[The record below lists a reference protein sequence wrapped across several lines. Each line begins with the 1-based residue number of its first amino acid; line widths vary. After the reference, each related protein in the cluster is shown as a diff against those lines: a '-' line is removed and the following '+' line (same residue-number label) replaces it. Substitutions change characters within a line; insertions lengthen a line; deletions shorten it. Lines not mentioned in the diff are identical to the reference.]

1 MKRLSLFFFLLVLIG
16 NLSYTQEIETIG
28 YSLKKRPIKVY
39 KFGINEELICV
50 VSGIHGNESN
60 TTKTAYEIIELLK
73 NKVIDV
79 SDKSVWIIPEA
90 NPDGIARDRRLN
102 DNDVDLNRNFETDK
116 WKPTYIFFNN
126 VLSAGSA
133 PFSEPESLCL
143 KTFFESIKDKYKI
156 AVLSVHSRG
165 DAIIPGDNS
174 KFNVELSEIISK
186 NCSYSNNSLNYDSYG
201 ELTTWLSNKHHI
213 ASATIELK
221 TKTDAEASEIKNII
235 DSLVKINFASTIYG
249 SGFLDLIFERDNKN
263 NNCKDILDTLP
274 DAVKNKI
281 KNKKNKEYF
290 FKALKV
296 IKQDQELILLVN
308 KTNLLQPNYEPN
320 DLVILTKEFPSNKE
334 SFQLR
339 KILLDDLY
347 DMFFDAESENIKLS
361 IISAYRSYYTQKS
374 VYNNWKKIL
383 GVKQADRVSAKPG
396 ASQHQ
401 LGTVIDFN
409 RLEES
414 FGKTKEGLWLYSN
427 AYKYG
432 FILSYPEGMEKKTG
446 YAYEPWHYRYIG
458 KETAFVVYNFFDNSL
473 DDFLNWYWNNSL
485 DY

>member
-1 MKRLSLFFFLLVLIG
+1 MKRLPPLFYLLALII
-16 NLSYTQEIETIG
+16 SVSQAQEIDTIG
-28 YSLKKRPIKVY
+28 YSLKNRSIKVY
-39 KFGINEELICV
+39 KFGIGDELICV
-50 VSGIHGNESN
+50 VAGIHGNESN
-60 TTKTAYEIIELLK
+60 TTKTAYEIIELIK
-73 NKVIDV
+73 NRVIDV
-79 SDKSVWIIPEA
+79 SDKSIWIIPEA
-90 NPDGIARDRRLN
+90 NPDGLARDRRLN

-116 WKPTYIFFNN
+116 WKPTYVFFNN

-133 PFSEPESLCL
+133 PFSEPESICL
-143 KTFFESIKDKYKI
+143 KTFFESIKEKYKI
-156 AVLSVHSRG
+156 VALSVHSRG

-174 KFNVELSEIISK
+174 KFNMELLEILRK
-186 NCSYSNNSLNYDSYG
+186 NSSYRNTSLNYDSYG
-201 ELTTWLSNKHHI
+201 ELTTWLSSKHHI

-221 TKTDAEASEIKNII
+221 TKTNAETSEIKKII
-235 DSLVKINFASTIYG
+235 ESLVKVNFASTIYG
-249 SGFLDLIFERDNKN
+249 SSFLDLIFQCDNKDDN
-263 NNCKDILDTLP
+263 RKKILDTLP
-274 DAVKNKI
+274 DAARNNI
-281 KNKKNKEYF
+281 KNKKDKERF
-290 FKALKV
+290 FKALDV
-296 IKQDQELILLVN
+296 IKQDQELVLLVN
-308 KTNLLQPNYEPN
+308 KTNLLQSNYEPN

-347 DMFFDAESENIKLS
+347 DMFFDAEAENIKLS

-374 VYNNWKKIL
+374 VYNNWKRIL

-409 RLEES
+409 QLDES
-414 FGKTKEGLWLYSN
+414 FGKTKEGIWLYNN

-432 FILSYPEGMEKKTG
+432 FILSYPEGMEAKTG

-458 KETAFVVYNFFDNSL
+458 KEAAFVVYNFFENSL

>member
-1 MKRLSLFFFLLVLIG
+1 MKRLSLIFSLLTLIV
-16 NLSYTQEIETIG
+16 NIICAQEIETIG

-39 KFGINEELICV
+39 KFGKGEELICV
-50 VSGIHGNESN
+50 VAGIHGNESN
-60 TTKTAYEIIELLK
+60 TTKTAYEIIELIK
-73 NKVIDV
+73 NGDIDV
-79 SDKSVWIIPEA
+79 SDKSIWIIPEA
-90 NPDGIARDRRLN
+90 NPDGLARDRRLN

-143 KTFFESIKDKYKI
+143 KAFFESIKEKYKI
-156 AVLSVHSRG
+156 ATLSLHSRG
-165 DAIIPGDNS
+165 DAIIPGGKS
-174 KFNVELSEIISK
+174 KFSVELYEILRK
-186 NCSYSNNSLNYDSYG
+186 NSPYQNNTLNYDSFG
-201 ELTTWLSNKHHI
+201 ELTTWLSDKLNI

-221 TKTDAEASEIKNII
+221 TKTDAETNEIKRII
-235 DSLVKINFASTIYG
+235 ESLVKINFASSIYE
-249 SGFLDLIFERDNKN
+249 SNFLDLIFECDNEGDNRKKIFNTLPGMAKN
-263 NNCKDILDTLP
+263 NLR
-274 DAVKNKI
+274 
-281 KNKKNKEYF
+281 NKKDKEYF
-290 FKALKV
+290 FKALDV
-296 IKQDQELILLVN
+296 IKQDEELIMLVN
-308 KTNLLQPNYEPN
+308 KTNLLQPNYEPI
-320 DLVILTKEFPSNKE
+320 DLVMLTKEFPSNKE

-339 KILLDDLY
+339 KILIDDLY
-347 DMFFDAESENIKLS
+347 DMFFDAETANIKLS
-361 IISAYRSYYTQKS
+361 IISAYRSYYTQKA

-409 RLEES
+409 RLDES
-414 FGKTKEGLWLYSN
+414 FGKSKEGLWLYAN

-432 FILSYPEGMEKKTG
+432 FILSYPEGMEEKTG

-458 KETAFVVYNFFDNSL
+458 KEAAFIVYNFFENSL
-473 DDFLNWYWNNSL
+473 DDFLNWYWNNTL